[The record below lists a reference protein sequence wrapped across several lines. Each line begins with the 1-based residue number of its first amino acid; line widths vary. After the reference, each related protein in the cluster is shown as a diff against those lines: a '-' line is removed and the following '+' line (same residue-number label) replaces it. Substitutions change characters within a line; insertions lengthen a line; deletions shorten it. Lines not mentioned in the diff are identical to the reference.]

1 MTAQPD
7 YYGVLQVHPGAEK
20 EVIDAAYRKLAGKYH
35 PDISRIS
42 DAAEKMKQINIAYEV
57 LSDPV
62 KRAAYDA
69 SLGMASPPN
78 TAPDAAAGSQCSA
91 RVQRILLIAAG
102 LILLAIVVLKLAP
115 SFMLLATRLVV
126 PLVVIA
132 LVVWLLFAL
141 AKPKR

>member
-1 MTAQPD
+1 MATQPD
-7 YYGVLQVHPGAEK
+7 YYRILQVHPRAEK
-20 EVIDAAYRKLAGKYH
+20 EVIIAAYRKLAAKYH
-35 PDISRIS
+35 PDVNHAPG
-42 DAAEKMKQINIAYEV
+42 AAERMKQINTAYEV

-62 KRAAYDA
+62 KKAAYDA

-126 PLVVIA
+126 PLVIIA
-132 LVVWLLFAL
+132 LVVWLLFTL
-141 AKPKR
+141 VKPRR